1 MSSQRDFAGFTQCSP
16 RYACVRPKEE
26 ESNHI
31 SSMHT
36 WVALDTPSWLELSRP
51 LDWDWWVGGSDS
63 SSLSSSSFWSGEKDH
78 SRASTKVWFKHLKHR
93 KEVGGSKY
101 IVRACVRACP
111 CLLLCA
117 LMLGGMCAR
126 ACLRVRVY
134 FYVRLYSW
142 VPRGH
147 VCITNHST
155 MGHVFLTIQTVI
167 MLPVHW
173 LNVRI

>member
-78 SRASTKVWFKHLKHR
+78 SRPSTKVWFKHLKHS

-101 IVRACVRACP
+101 CILCVVSVLTSMCAYVKRYVRACP
-111 CLLLCA
+111 CWLLCA
-117 LMLGGMCAR
+117 LMLGGMFVR
-126 ACLRVRVY
+126 AACVRVRVD
-134 FYVRLYSW
+134 FYVRL
-142 VPRGH
+142 
-147 VCITNHST
+147 C
-155 MGHVFLTIQTVI
+155 
-167 MLPVHW
+167 
-173 LNVRI
+173 